1 MDVVLY
7 EIFDSSCA
15 IRLSVSWFTA
25 EGYMVGIIMLLSGQ
39 HSLISGK
46 FILLLHLKL
55 ILCVH
60 ALHTLYTILCLLDI
74 LPLVCP
80 NWHGIFSGAS
90 ICV

>member
-1 MDVVLY
+1 MCYSFV
-7 EIFDSSCA
+7 I
-15 IRLSVSWFTA
+15 VSWFTA
-25 EGYMVGIIMLLSGQ
+25 EGYTVGIIMLLSGQ

-60 ALHTLYTILCLLDI
+60 ALHALFTILCLLDI

-80 NWHGIFSGAS
+80 NWLGIFSGAS